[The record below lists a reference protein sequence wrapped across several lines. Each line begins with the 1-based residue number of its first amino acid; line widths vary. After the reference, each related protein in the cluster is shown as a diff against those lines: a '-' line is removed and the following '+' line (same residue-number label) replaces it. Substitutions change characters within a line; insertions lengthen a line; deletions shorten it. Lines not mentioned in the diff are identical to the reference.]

1 MQGAASGGVDSPIVK
16 RGDGHRH
23 GADTDVLRLTTPA
36 SADSLG
42 SIRSGVADF
51 LGGHGAGAA
60 VIADFELAVSELAT
74 NVIRHTPASSISV
87 MLSHE
92 PGRWVLDVAD
102 ADGVPP
108 LESVELPEVTQ
119 ITGRG
124 LFVVKSVM
132 DTVAVVEVGGAQVV
146 RCVRFIST

>member
-1 MQGAASGGVDSPIVK
+1 VQGAAPGGVDSPIVK

-42 SIRSGVADF
+42 SIRAGVADF
-51 LGGHGAGAA
+51 LRGHGADDA

-74 NVIRHTPASSISV
+74 NVIRHTPASSISLL
-87 MLSHE
+87 LSHE
-92 PGRWVLDVAD
+92 PDRWVLDVAE

-108 LESVELPEVTQ
+108 LESVELPDVTQ
-119 ITGRG
+119 VTGRG

-132 DTVAVVEVGGAQVV
+132 DRVAVVDVGDAQVV
-146 RCVRFIST
+146 RCIRFISA